1 MKSPEEIKAYAKQLH
16 AEYLKLTNEAI
27 AEYKAEPENS
37 TVTRDFFVKKS
48 SEYIN
53 KAEAIWKIIDF
64 IGY

>member
-1 MKSPEEIKAYAKQLH
+1 MKSKEEIKEYTRQLH

-27 AEYKAEPENS
+27 ADYKASPENS
-37 TVTRDFFVKKS
+37 EVTRDFFVKKS

-53 KAEAIWKIIDF
+53 KAEAIWKIINF